1 MVENTIEGELYVTS
15 RTAYDDK
22 MLEKLAKL
30 VAKGRGEVGDEP
42 VMGRRKKGAM
52 RRSEREQNARKLGI
66 HRRG

>member
-1 MVENTIEGELYVTS
+1 MAENTIEGELYVTS

-42 VMGRRKKGAM
+42 
-52 RRSEREQNARKLGI
+52 
-66 HRRG
+66 